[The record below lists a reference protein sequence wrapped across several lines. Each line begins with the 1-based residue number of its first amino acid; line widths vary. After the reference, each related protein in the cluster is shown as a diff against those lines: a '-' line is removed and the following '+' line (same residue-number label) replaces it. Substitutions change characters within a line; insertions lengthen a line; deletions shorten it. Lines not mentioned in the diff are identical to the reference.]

1 MWVGIAIVIIFVI
14 LILTAAIKVVTQY
27 QRGVILRLGRFMPPI
42 RQPGLNFI
50 IPLIDRM
57 IKVDTRVVTMDVP
70 AQEVITKDNVTVK
83 VDAVVYQRVIDAE
96 SAILKVE
103 NYIKATS
110 LFAQTT
116 LRSVLG
122 QSELDALLSRRDEI
136 NQKLQQIVDQHTGP
150 WGVKVDA
157 VEIKDVVLPEAMQR
171 AMAAQAEA
179 ERVKRGKIVHAEGE
193 LQASEKLA
201 QAAAIIATQ
210 PSALQLRYLGTL
222 AEIATERTNTIIF
235 PLPIDLLTP
244 FMNRVSQGKS
254 QEPKQDK

>member
-1 MWVGIAIVIIFVI
+1 MWYGVAFGVI
-14 LILTAAIKVVTQY
+14 LVIFILMAAIKVVTQY
-27 QRGVILRLGRFMPPI
+27 ERGVILRLGRFVPPI
-42 RQPGLNFI
+42 RQPGLNLI

-70 AQEVITKDNVTVK
+70 AQEVITRDNVTVK

-110 LFAQTT
+110 LFSQTT

-136 NQKLQQIVDQHTGP
+136 NQKIQQIVDAHTGP

-157 VEIKDVVLPEAMQR
+157 VEIRDVVLPEAMQR

-201 QAAAIIATQ
+201 QAAQIISSQ

-235 PLPIDLLTP
+235 PLPIDLLAP
-244 FMNRVSQGKS
+244 FMNRGTKGKS
-254 QEPKQDK
+254 EETK